1 MKIYTP
7 NQIDAM
13 SGQAVKEAF
22 QHLKSV
28 ANKRI
33 GRMQA
38 QGLGRSDMRKFGSMR
53 GMSEEQMRQGLA
65 DVSRW
70 IRDPAHTVKGYK
82 TKRSEF
88 LDAMHEKGFDFVNE
102 ENYEDFVDFME
113 DLREEYG
120 SKVFD
125 SGAAADVFSNT
136 QRIGISPEIVKKN
149 FDYFAEHM
157 DELDR
162 MKPIRSEKGGTMRA
176 IKDKIRKLE
185 E

>member
-70 IRDPAHTVKGYK
+70 IRDPSHTVKGYK

-136 QRIGISPEIVKKN
+136 QRIGIPPEVVKKN

-185 E
+185 A

>member
-1 MKIYTP
+1 MKIFTP
-7 NQIDAM
+7 IDIDKMPANE
-13 SGQAVKEAF
+13 VKEAF

-38 QGLGRSDMRKFGSMR
+38 QGLGRPMQKFRSVR

-65 DVSRW
+65 EVSRW
-70 IRDPAHTVKGYK
+70 IREPSHTVRGYK
-82 TKRSEF
+82 SRRSEM
-88 LDAMHEKGFDFVNE
+88 LDAFHEKGYDFVNE
-102 ENYEDFVDFME
+102 ENYEDFIDYME
-113 DLREEYG
+113 ELREEYG

-125 SGAAADVFSNT
+125 SSAAADVFGQT
-136 QRIGISPEIVKKN
+136 QRIGIDPDTVKKN
-149 FDYFAEHM
+149 FDYFADHL

-162 MKPIRSEKGGTMRA
+162 MKPVRTDKGATMPAIRRK
-176 IKDKIRKLE
+176 IKRLE

>member
-1 MKIYTP
+1 MKIFTP
-7 NQIDAM
+7 IDTAKM
-13 SGQAVKEAF
+13 PANEVKEAF

-38 QGLGRSDMRKFGSMR
+38 QGLGRPMQKFGSMR

-65 DVSRW
+65 EVSRW
-70 IRDPAHTVKGYK
+70 IREPSHTVRGYK
-82 TKRSEF
+82 SRRSEM
-88 LDAMHEKGFDFVNE
+88 LDAFHEKGYDFVNE
-102 ENYEDFVDFME
+102 ENYEDFIDYME
-113 DLREEYG
+113 ELREEYG

-125 SGAAADVFSNT
+125 SSAAADVFGQT
-136 QRIGISPEIVKKN
+136 QRIGIDPDTVKKN
-149 FDYFAEHM
+149 FDYFADHL

-162 MKPIRSEKGGTMRA
+162 MKPVRSEKGATMPA
-176 IKDKIRKLE
+176 IRRKIKRLE

>member
-1 MKIYTP
+1 MKIFTP
-7 NQIDAM
+7 IDIAKLPA
-13 SGQAVKEAF
+13 SEVKEAF

-38 QGLGRSDMRKFGSMR
+38 QGLGRPMQKFGSMR

-65 DVSRW
+65 EVSRW
-70 IRDPAHTVKGYK
+70 IREPSHTVRGYK
-82 TKRSEF
+82 SRRSEM
-88 LDAMHEKGFDFVNE
+88 LDAFHEKGYDFVNE
-102 ENYEDFVDFME
+102 ENYEDFINYME
-113 DLREEYG
+113 ELREEYG

-125 SGAAADVFSNT
+125 SSAAADVFGQT
-136 QRIGISPEIVKKN
+136 QRIGIDPDTVKKN
-149 FDYFAEHM
+149 FDYFADHL

-162 MKPIRSEKGGTMRA
+162 MKPVRTEKGATMPA
-176 IKDKIRKLE
+176 IRRKIKRLE

>member
-1 MKIYTP
+1 MKIFTP
-7 NQIDAM
+7 IDIAKM
-13 SGQAVKEAF
+13 PANEVKEAF

-38 QGLGRSDMRKFGSMR
+38 QGLGRPMQRFGSMR

-65 DVSRW
+65 EVSRW
-70 IRDPAHTVKGYK
+70 IREPSHTVRGYK
-82 TKRSEF
+82 SRRSEM
-88 LDAMHEKGFDFVNE
+88 LDAFHEKGYDFVNE
-102 ENYEDFVDFME
+102 ENYEDFIDYME
-113 DLREEYG
+113 ELREEYG

-125 SGAAADVFSNT
+125 SSAAADVFGQT
-136 QRIGISPEIVKKN
+136 QRIGIDPDAVKKN
-149 FDYFAEHM
+149 FDYFADHL

-162 MKPIRSEKGGTMRA
+162 MKPVRTEKGATMPA
-176 IKDKIRKLE
+176 IRRKIKRLE

>member
-38 QGLGRSDMRKFGSMR
+38 QGLGRPGMKKFGSMR

-65 DVSRW
+65 EVSRW
-70 IRDPAHTVKGYK
+70 IREPSHTVGGYK
-82 TKRSEF
+82 SQRAAM
-88 LDAMHEKGFDFVNE
+88 LDAFHEKGFDFVNE
-102 ENYEDFVDFME
+102 ENYEDFIDFME

-120 SKVFD
+120 AKVFD

-136 QRIGISPEIVKKN
+136 QRIGIPPETVKKN
-149 FDYFAEHM
+149 FDYFANHM

-162 MKPIRSEKGGTMRA
+162 MKPIRSAKGGTMRA

>member
-1 MKIYTP
+1 MKIFTP
-7 NQIDAM
+7 IEISKM

-22 QHLKSV
+22 QHLKGV

-33 GRMQA
+33 GRMEA
-38 QGLGRSDMRKFGSMR
+38 QGLGRPGMKKFGSMR

-70 IRDPAHTVKGYK
+70 LREPSHTVRGYK
-82 TKRSEF
+82 SQRAAMI
-88 LDAMHEKGFDFVNE
+88 DAFHEKGYDWVNE
-102 ENYEDFVDFME
+102 ENYEDFIDYME
-113 DLREEYG
+113 ELREEYG

-125 SGAAADVFSNT
+125 SSAAADVYGQT
-136 QRIGISPEIVKKN
+136 DRIGIPSDVVKKN
-149 FDYFAEHM
+149 FDYFADHL

-162 MKPIRSEKGGTMRA
+162 MKPVRSSKGATMPA
-176 IKDKIRKLE
+176 IKRKIKRLE